1 MLQTNRLLSF
11 HYRPDSMLR
20 VFRFILG
27 FIIVATFSLSSQS
40 AHADTLKKIRDS
52 GSITIAHRES
62 STPFSFFDA
71 DKKPMGFAMDLCAK
85 VLDAVKRDTK
95 LPKLKVNYLAISAS
109 DRLPVIKDGRADL
122 ECGNTTNTPARRNDV
137 DFAITTFVAAG
148 RVMSLGANAP
158 NSLVDMSGK
167 KIAVSEGS
175 TYEKLLKFQNEKY
188 GANILIVTVKDN
200 AEAFAAVQSGK
211 AQGWMND
218 DTVLY
223 ASRAQAP
230 DPAKLSISERSLTIE
245 PLAIMFRKDDANF
258 KRVVNGEIR
267 RLMAAGEFE
276 EIYNKWF
283 LNPIPPKN
291 FNLNVA
297 KSRLLKEFM
306 SSPSDS
312 LPTGY

>member
-1 MLQTNRLLSF
+1 MLRLIGFILVAALSF
-11 HYRPDSMLR
+11 
-20 VFRFILG
+20 F
-27 FIIVATFSLSSQS
+27 SQS
-40 AHADTLKKIRDS
+40 THADTLKKIRDS
-52 GSITIAHRES
+52 GSITIAHRET

-71 DKKPMGFAMDLCAK
+71 DKKPIGFAMDLCAK
-85 VLDAVKRDTK
+85 VLDAVKRETK
-95 LPKLKVNYLAISAS
+95 LPKLKVNYLAVTAG

-122 ECGNTTNTPARRNDV
+122 ECGNTTNTPTRRNDV

-148 RVMSLGANAP
+148 RVMSLGENAP
-158 NSLVDMSGK
+158 NSLVEMSGK

-175 TYEKLLKFQNEKY
+175 TYEKLLKAQNEKY

-211 AQGWMND
+211 TQGWMND

-223 ASRAQAP
+223 ANRAQAP
-230 DPAKLSISERSLTIE
+230 DPAKLSISEKSLTIE

-267 RLMAAGEFE
+267 RLMVAGEFE

-291 FNLNVA
+291 FNLKVA